1 MSGNSAAL
9 RGSFEQS
16 NLLHQRP
23 NLRASF
29 NQSSQQ
35 PNQTTSMQQQQ
46 DVRAS
51 FDQFRLQQ
59 QQQPQ
64 QQQNLRAS
72 FDSAVRCNQC
82 PSVLVV
88 NLKRDVFARRH
99 AIQHLIWSMILLFLV
114 HRGFSLDMQPD

>member
-1 MSGNSAAL
+1 MSGNSAGL

-16 NLLHQRP
+16 NLLHQRS

-35 PNQTTSMQQQQ
+35 SNQTTSMQQQQ
-46 DVRAS
+46 DIRAS

-72 FDSAVRCNQC
+72 FDSAVSCDQC
-82 PSVLVV
+82 LSVIVV
-88 NLKRDVFARRH
+88 NLKRDVFAPRH
-99 AIQHLIWSMILLFLV
+99 AIQHLIFVLLV
-114 HRGFSLDMQPD
+114 HRGLSLDMQPD

>member
-1 MSGNSAAL
+1 MSGNSAGL

-16 NLLHQRP
+16 NLLHQRS

-35 PNQTTSMQQQQ
+35 PTNQTTSMQQQQ
-46 DVRAS
+46 DIRAS

-72 FDSAVRCNQC
+72 FDSAVSCDQC
-82 PSVLVV
+82 LSVLVV
-88 NLKRDVFARRH
+88 NLKRDVVARRH
-99 AIQHLIWSMILLFLV
+99 AIQHLIL
-114 HRGFSLDMQPD
+114 